1 MREAGVSNISK
12 LVKSKPLQ
20 RGSKDRAAVTALQKA
35 LRAMGFK
42 LEADGYFGGET
53 ETIIS
58 ALQRDHG
65 LTVDGVVGRSTA
77 EIIDG
82 AESPAVPAPVEPA
95 AKSGRPSWL
104 LAALGWLGT
113 KEQPGS
119 VDNPII
125 LKWAKDQGGAVGK
138 NYTHDS
144 IPWCALF
151 TNAVLQQV
159 GLKGTGTLWALDF
172 AKWGQ
177 KLSGP
182 AIGAFAAMKR
192 EGGGHIAIV
201 VGRDQHGNLM
211 CCGGNQSDAVTI
223 APFDPKRVVA
233 WRWPAGEALPGD
245 VGVRKLPVVKSD
257 GKLSTNEA

>member
-1 MREAGVSNISK
+1 MPNISE
-12 LVKSKPLQ
+12 LVMSGPLR
-20 RGSKDRAAVTALQKA
+20 RGSKDRAAVTALQEA
-35 LRAMGFK
+35 LQGMGFT
-42 LEADGYFGGET
+42 LEADGFFGGET
-53 ETIIS
+53 ETIIE
-58 ALQRDHG
+58 ALQRDHD
-65 LTVDGVVGRSTA
+65 LMADGVVGPATA
-77 EIIDG
+77 AIIDG
-82 AESPAVPAPVEPA
+82 AAPPSGPPPVEPA

-119 VDNPII
+119 GDNPII
-125 LKWAKDQGGAVGK
+125 LRWAKDQGGAIGK
-138 NYTHDS
+138 DYTHDS

-177 KLSGP
+177 GLPGP

-192 EGGGHIAIV
+192 DGGGHITIV

-223 APFDPKRVVA
+223 AAFDPKRVVA
-233 WRWPAGEALPGD
+233 WRWPAGEALPAVIGFN
-245 VGVRKLPVVKSD
+245 KLPVVKSD

>member
-1 MREAGVSNISK
+1 MA
-12 LVKSKPLQ
+12 
-20 RGSKDRAAVTALQKA
+20 
-35 LRAMGFK
+35 
-42 LEADGYFGGET
+42 
-53 ETIIS
+53 
-58 ALQRDHG
+58 
-65 LTVDGVVGRSTA
+65 DGVVGPATA
-77 EIIDG
+77 AIIDG
-82 AESPAVPAPVEPA
+82 AAPPSGPPPAEPA

-119 VDNPII
+119 GDNPVI
-125 LKWAKDQGGAVGK
+125 LRWAKDQGGAIGK
-138 NYTHDS
+138 DYTHNS

-177 KLSGP
+177 GLPGP

-192 EGGGHIAIV
+192 DGGGHITIV

-223 APFDPKRVVA
+223 AAVRSEARGRLALAGRRGAAGCHRLHQASDREV
-233 WRWPAGEALPGD
+233 RWQALGPTRHD
-245 VGVRKLPVVKSD
+245 
-257 GKLSTNEA
+257 A

>member
-1 MREAGVSNISK
+1 
-12 LVKSKPLQ
+12 
-20 RGSKDRAAVTALQKA
+20 
-35 LRAMGFK
+35 MGFK
-42 LEADGYFGGET
+42 LEDDGFFGGET
-53 ETIIS
+53 ETIIE
-58 ALQRDHG
+58 ALQRDHDMV
-65 LTVDGVVGRSTA
+65 VDGVVGSATA
-77 EIIDG
+77 AIIDG
-82 AESPAVPAPVEPA
+82 AASPAGPAPCRTCREV
-95 AKSGRPSWL
+95 RPPL
-104 LAALGWLGT
+104 LALAALGWRGT

-119 VDNPII
+119 GDNPVI
-125 LKWAKDQGGAVGK
+125 LRWAKDHGGAIGK
-138 NYTHDS
+138 DYTHDS

-177 KLSGP
+177 GLAGP
-182 AIGAFAAMKR
+182 AVGAFAAMKR

-201 VGRDQHGNLM
+201 VGRDQNGNLM

-233 WRWPAGEALPGD
+233 WRWPAGEAPPD
-245 VGVRKLPVVKSD
+245 VVGLRKLPMVKSD